1 MNLARATAR
10 DPEEKGQ
17 GEHTGARAAVV
28 DSGYFVC
35 RAGFAGDACPR
46 VDVPPYSNLCTSE
59 RMRCV
64 QYGGSPRETGVAN
77 SEGRSLVKNQK
88 GFFVYVSLY
97 LYLIHA

>member
-46 VDVPPYSNLCTSE
+46 VDVPLRTVISVHRRGCVAYST
-59 RMRCV
+59 
-64 QYGGSPRETGVAN
+64 
-77 SEGRSLVKNQK
+77 EGALAKLVWPIQR
-88 GFFVYVSLY
+88 GAAL
-97 LYLIHA
+97 